1 MQFID
6 ESGEVEKFHR
16 LNAEVRGKFNTRA
29 CLGLGRF
36 YKEGRGGLRRD
47 GLKAKSWFTRCLSVS
62 TDNAYKYIDEF
73 LEDKEITYLGTESEA
88 RKILPKNFNEHQV
101 SALVELYWID
111 KNTRDLDEIFD
122 IAFRAKSG
130 DAEAQYEL
138 GDLFMN
144 ASDQYFI
151 PVIVGPR
158 DGCEWM
164 KKAAEQGYSKAYMP
178 LALYYSG
185 ADFPINARHEFR
197 DKDAALYW
205 AERAA
210 KYFSQSDDKYNRKEA
225 ERIIKECHK
234 SGPVVK
240 LTSDL

>member
-1 MQFID
+1 MRPYD
-6 ESGEVEKFHR
+6 ESGEVAEFHR
-16 LNAEVRGKFNTRA
+16 LNAEVRGKYNINA
-29 CLGLGRF
+29 CFGLGRF

-62 TDNAYKYIDEF
+62 TDKPYKYIHEF
-73 LEDKEITYLGTESEA
+73 LENKEITYLGTESEA
-88 RKILPKNFNEHQV
+88 RKILPKNYNEHQV

-122 IAFRAKSG
+122 IAFRAKGG

-138 GDLFMN
+138 GDLFMH

-151 PVIVGPR
+151 PVIVRQR

-185 ADFPINARHEFR
+185 ADLPRYAHDKFL

-210 KYFSQSDDKYNRKEA
+210 KYFSQADDKYNRKEA
-225 ERIIKECHK
+225 ERIIEECYK
-234 SGPVVK
+234 SNLKVLK
-240 LTSDL
+240 FS